1 MSNSLKDQLIA
12 LGLADKHKAG
22 KKASSRKPSEKPHKK
37 PSRKSTGNTG
47 GDVSLDQAYRLRK
60 QEEKQSVQAKK
71 EQKRFQ
77 DLQRRRV
84 NKQIQELVD
93 TYALNDRKAELK
105 RNFLYKGR
113 IRSVLCTP
121 EQLKAL
127 NGGELGVVFLRG
139 NYLLMLPEHVELVRA
154 VSEDHIP
161 DLGGNEPD
169 DEDDE
174 HKVPD
179 DLVW

>member
-1 MSNSLKDQLIA
+1 MTAKTLQDQLRE
-12 LGLADKHKAG
+12 LGLANKPERSRG
-22 KKASSRKPSEKPHKK
+22 QSRKKSRAKK
-37 PSRKSTGNTG
+37 PADSGM
-47 GDVSLDQAYRLRK
+47 SLDQAYRLRER
-60 QEEKQSVQAKK
+60 EEKQAIRQKK
-71 EQKRFQ
+71 EQKRLE

-93 TYALNDRKAELK
+93 AHALNDKQAEIK

-127 NGGELGVVFLRG
+127 NAGELGVVFLRG
-139 NYLLMLPEHVELVRA
+139 NYILMLPEHVELARII
-154 VSEDHIP
+154 SEDHIP
-161 DLGGNEPD
+161 DLGADSPEDPD
-169 DEDDE
+169 EGDQF
-174 HKVPD
+174 KVPD